1 MKKNFRWYFFC
12 SYLACVPMCSCM
24 YDCIFLFS
32 LFENWYQNEFIYP
45 WAETIENR
53 LVKRFKHA
61 VIRLLFFFHVMYL
74 VSVDYVFLR
83 TPYRFQRF
91 PVQMKKGQLKY
102 KDESSVTQHTAQRCK
117 NKSHDISP
125 STKLDAIYYLLT
137 CYECARLQAIEVAL
151 EKEKTHSDETSRKK
165 SILSVISSLFFPV
178 SVNMQDGLLLLLFFL
193 S

>member
-1 MKKNFRWYFFC
+1 
-12 SYLACVPMCSCM
+12 MCSCM
-24 YDCIFLFS
+24 YDRIFCS
-32 LFENWYQNEFIYP
+32 LFLKIDIKTNSFIRGQRQLKTAWSNVLNMQLFGFY
-45 WAETIENR
+45 
-53 LVKRFKHA
+53 
-61 VIRLLFFFHVMYL
+61 FFFHVMYL

-117 NKSHDISP
+117 SKSHDISP

-137 CYECARLQAIEVAL
+137 CYDCARLQAIEVAL